1 MNQATSSK
9 PRTLPPS
16 FRRYIRF
23 EDEWPLFSLTVVPH
37 EASQT
42 AWAYLSGL
50 PDLTARPDGWMHLFH
65 EWKRLERWC
74 YHDGIRG
81 WYCIC
86 QRENVRFT
94 RWLTAIGAEP
104 VTEIVGRGVQYQKR
118 LLTDPSAMWSQLNMR
133 HVAAFIRQGRVGHA

>member
-1 MNQATSSK
+1 MNQATSSRR
-9 PRTLPPS
+9 RTLPTS

-23 EDEWPLFSLTVVPH
+23 EDEWPLFSLTIVPH
-37 EASQT
+37 DASQT

-50 PDLTARPDGWMHLFH
+50 PDLAARPDGWMHLFH

-81 WYCIC
+81 WYCISSV
-86 QRENVRFT
+86 ENVRFR

-104 VTEIVGRGVQYQKR
+104 VAEIVGRGMQYQKKIIN
-118 LLTDPSAMWSQLNMR
+118 DPAGNWSMFNMR
-133 HVAAFIRQGRVGHA
+133 DIASFIRHGRTGHA